1 MEAKRDLLCEI
12 NFSIILWKL
21 SEKISKFVKCHM
33 NNTKWLIWL
42 HCKCLH
48 SFFSIKVSLLLTS
61 FYGNFPKQIFYKH
74 YSHRFCLYRNCISRK
89 KDCNLYLQCNE
100 NALIK
105 LLMLL
110 LYTICSEKVYVEWFF
125 WWAEVKRSRGSRI
138 F

>member
-1 MEAKRDLLCEI
+1 MQPI
-12 NFSIILWKL
+12 FPTS
-21 SEKISKFVKCHM
+21 
-33 NNTKWLIWL
+33 
-42 HCKCLH
+42 LH

-74 YSHRFCLYRNCISRK
+74 YSHRFCLYRNFISRN

-110 LYTICSEKVYVEWFF
+110 LYNSEIRICNLSTLWCNAFLIIKIIYKRKMGRSELFVYGNEF
-125 WWAEVKRSRGSRI
+125 
-138 F
+138 